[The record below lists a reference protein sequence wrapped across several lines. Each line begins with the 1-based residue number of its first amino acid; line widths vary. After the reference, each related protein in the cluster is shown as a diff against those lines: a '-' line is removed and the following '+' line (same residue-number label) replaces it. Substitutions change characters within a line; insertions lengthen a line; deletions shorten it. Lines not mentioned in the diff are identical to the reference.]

1 MNWIPF
7 LIFAVVLW
15 FVVSRML
22 PVKGLSNLTETEIAT
37 FLQKPTQHEFID
49 VREVHE
55 YGGGYI
61 RGFKNIPLS
70 QLSSRIAELDKSRTI
85 VLTCQSGMRSRQA
98 ARVLRKRGFQNIC
111 QLPTGV
117 HGWSGKLVK

>member
-7 LIFAVVLW
+7 LIFVVVLW
-15 FVVSRML
+15 FVVSRIL
-22 PVKGLSNLTETEIAT
+22 PVKGLRNLTETEIASLMKKT
-37 FLQKPTQHEFID
+37 RDNEFID

-55 YGGGYI
+55 YGGGHI

-70 QLSSRIAELDKSRTI
+70 QLSSRIAEIDPSHTI

-98 ARVLRKRGFQNIC
+98 ARVLRKHGFQNIC

-117 HGWSGKLVK
+117 SGWSGKLVK